1 MATVLALPETQARPP
16 RIRNR
21 ATREGALLSAAGRL
35 FASRG
40 YEATTTREI
49 AAEAGCAEGL
59 IHRYFQGKAG
69 LALALIRSRL
79 SQEVADL
86 AEKLPLTPNL
96 ETEFLQLVEFEV
108 ERMWS
113 ERDFFRVII
122 PRAIL
127 DPALGPVVRGLGP
140 TRRARTIAERLRAF
154 PESRQFSNEQLEA
167 LADSVGLLGF
177 MFGFVRPV
185 VLGDDRRRALEMACT
200 MAKLL
205 VPRQQIV

>member
-1 MATVLALPETQARPP
+1 MATVLALHADQVRPP

-40 YEATTTREI
+40 YESTTTREI

-69 LALALIRSRL
+69 LLLALIHSRI

-86 AEKLPLTPNL
+86 NERLPIAATLEAEV
-96 ETEFLQLVEFEV
+96 LQLVQFEL

-113 ERDFFRVII
+113 ERDFFRVLI

-127 DPALGPVVRGLGP
+127 DPSLGPIVRGLGP
-140 TRRARTIAERLRAF
+140 TRRAKAIAERLRTF
-154 PESRQFSNEQLEA
+154 PESQRLSSEQIDA

-177 MFGFVRPV
+177 MFGFMRPV
-185 VLGDDRRRALEMACT
+185 VLGDNRRRASDVACT
-200 MAKLL
+200 MARLL
-205 VPRQQIV
+205 VPRQ

>member
-1 MATVLALPETQARPP
+1 MATVLAMHPAQSRPP

-40 YEATTTREI
+40 YESTTTREI

-69 LALALIRSRL
+69 LLLALIQSRM

-86 AEKLPLTPNL
+86 SERVPLAASLEAEI
-96 ETEFLQLVEFEV
+96 LQLVEFEL
-108 ERMWS
+108 ERVWN
-113 ERDFFRVII
+113 ERDFFRVLI

-127 DPALGPVVRGLGP
+127 DPALGPIMRGLGP
-140 TRRARTIAERLRAF
+140 TRRAKAIAERLRTF
-154 PESRQFSNEQLEA
+154 SESHLFTEEQIEA

-177 MFGFVRPV
+177 MFGFMRPV
-185 VLGDDRRRALEMACT
+185 VLGDDRRRAREMACT
-200 MAKLL
+200 MARLL
-205 VPRQQIV
+205 IPRH

>member
-1 MATVLALPETQARPP
+1 MATVLALHATQSRPP

-40 YEATTTREI
+40 YESTTTREI

-69 LALALIRSRL
+69 LLLALIQSRM

-86 AEKLPLTPNL
+86 NERLPLASTL
-96 ETEFLQLVEFEV
+96 EDEILHLVEFEL
-108 ERMWS
+108 ERMWT
-113 ERDFFRVII
+113 ERDFFRVLI
-122 PRAIL
+122 PRAML
-127 DPALGPVVRGLGP
+127 DPALGPIMRRLGP
-140 TRRARTIAERLRAF
+140 TRRAKAIAERLRTF
-154 PESRQFSNEQLEA
+154 PESQLLSDEQIEA

-177 MFGFVRPV
+177 MFGFMRPV
-185 VLGDDRRRALEMACT
+185 VLGDDRRRASDIART
-200 MAKLL
+200 MARLL
-205 VPRQQIV
+205 IPRQ

>member
-1 MATVLALPETQARPP
+1 MATVLALPATPSRPP

-40 YEATTTREI
+40 YESTTTREI

-69 LALALIRSRL
+69 LLLALIRSRVA
-79 SQEVADL
+79 QEVADL
-86 AEKLPLTPNL
+86 NEKLPSTTSL
-96 ETEFLQLVEFEV
+96 EAEFLELVEFEV

-127 DPALGPVVRGLGP
+127 DPSLGPVLRGLGP
-140 TRRARTIAERLRAF
+140 TRRARTIAQRLRTF
-154 PESRQFSNEQLEA
+154 PESRQLTDEQLEA

-177 MFGFVRPV
+177 MFGFMRPV
-185 VLGDDRRRALEMACT
+185 VLGDDRWRAREIARN

-205 VPRQQIV
+205 VPRQ

>member
-1 MATVLALPETQARPP
+1 
-16 RIRNR
+16 
-21 ATREGALLSAAGRL
+21 
-35 FASRG
+35 
-40 YEATTTREI
+40 
-49 AAEAGCAEGL
+49 
-59 IHRYFQGKAG
+59 
-69 LALALIRSRL
+69 
-79 SQEVADL
+79 
-86 AEKLPLTPNL
+86 
-96 ETEFLQLVEFEV
+96 
-108 ERMWS
+108 MWS

>member
-1 MATVLALPETQARPP
+1 MATVLALHATQSRPP

-40 YEATTTREI
+40 YESTTTREI

-69 LALALIRSRL
+69 LLLALIQSRM

-86 AEKLPLTPNL
+86 NERLPLALTL
-96 ETEFLQLVEFEV
+96 EDEILHLVEFEL
-108 ERMWS
+108 ERMWT
-113 ERDFFRVII
+113 ERDFFRVLI

-127 DPALGPVVRGLGP
+127 DPALGPIMRRLGP
-140 TRRARTIAERLRAF
+140 TRRAKAIAERLRSF
-154 PESRQFSNEQLEA
+154 PEAQLLSDEQIEA

-177 MFGFVRPV
+177 MFGFMRPV
-185 VLGDDRRRALEMACT
+185 VLGDDRRRTSDIART
-200 MAKLL
+200 MARLL
-205 VPRQQIV
+205 IPRQ